1 MNFLNLLY
9 NFLFFSSGT
18 VDNDS
23 GFRFGF
29 QSQNRA
35 LNIQL
40 GLSGYRRGFP
50 VFHLQGFYLK
60 AENSGPVEM
69 GGDYGGIT
77 ALGIPTFQQERE
89 KRMSDIARLDADITT
104 QV

>member
-1 MNFLNLLY
+1 M
-9 NFLFFSSGT
+9 
-18 VDNDS
+18 DNDS
-23 GFRFGF
+23 GFRFGLH
-29 QSQNRA
+29 SQNRA

-60 AENSGPVEM
+60 AENLLRWEETQ
-69 GGDYGGIT
+69 DYGGIA
-77 ALGIPTFQQERE
+77 ALGTPTFQQEKE
-89 KRMSDIARLDADITT
+89 KRTSDIARLDADITT